1 MIKTKI
7 GTILALALIG
17 VLVNYA
23 GAFASQAYAAG
34 GIIGLVAHGAQD
46 VYLTG
51 GPQVKYFVTKYNKLQ
66 SEENKT
72 QSQVNKLQSEENKL
86 QSEVNKL
93 QSDLGKYSKKH

>member
-1 MIKTKI
+1 VIKTKI
-7 GTILALALIG
+7 GTILALGLVG

-34 GIIGLVAHGAQD
+34 GLMGLVAHGAQD
-46 VYLTG
+46 VYLTN
-51 GPQVKYFVTKYNKLQ
+51 QVNKLQ

-86 QSEVNKL
+86 QSEINKL
-93 QSDLGKYSKKH
+93 QSDCKTH